1 VVGYVE
7 TLQSIVDSFSLGDN
21 STIYLNESVRL
32 STISQKASISW
43 SLKNAELSDSILVDN
58 VLTAGNAV
66 ESLTLV
72 ATFVY
77 NTASIEKHFVVD
89 VIEIPAL
96 TIPEALELG
105 VANGNNVYTK
115 EEYLI
120 SGTIVEIVNT
130 SYGNVYIADE
140 EGNKLYIYGLYSADG
155 NTKYGDMETKPV
167 VGYTITVLST
177 VGNYSGSPQLKNAK
191 VIAMAEPTDA
201 YKVNAEVEALTL
213 EQETLIGAQEL
224 SLPTAGESFAD
235 VAISWEVTAGGN
247 VATVVNNVLTTT
259 NPTEDTQVTLV
270 ATLTLGEAVETKI
283 LYVMVKHLA
292 EGEVAP
298 ATASIDNVF
307 GTTGTLASD
316 KLSISWSSDYFDV
329 INEKGASTTA
339 IRTSD
344 SDHYRAYMH
353 STFKIVGTNGAT
365 ITQVSVTCTAAKY
378 VSALQN
384 STLVDAEGFTVSVNG
399 NVVTYTVKSG
409 SVAEINITMS
419 GGQVRLS
426 AVEVTYLAA

>member
-1 VVGYVE
+1 
-7 TLQSIVDSFSLGDN
+7 
-21 STIYLNESVRL
+21 
-32 STISQKASISW
+32 
-43 SLKNAELSDSILVDN
+43 
-58 VLTAGNAV
+58 
-66 ESLTLV
+66 
-72 ATFVY
+72 
-77 NTASIEKHFVVD
+77 
-89 VIEIPAL
+89 
-96 TIPEALELG
+96 
-105 VANGNNVYTK
+105 
-115 EEYLI
+115 
-120 SGTIVEIVNT
+120 
-130 SYGNVYIADE
+130 
-140 EGNKLYIYGLYSADG
+140 
-155 NTKYGDMETKPV
+155 
-167 VGYTITVLST
+167 
-177 VGNYSGSPQLKNAK
+177 
-191 VIAMAEPTDA
+191 
-201 YKVNAEVEALTL
+201 VEALTL

-259 NPTEDTQVTLV
+259 NPAEDTQVTLV